1 VDEAL
6 ASSIFTS
13 AAAAAAAASAT
24 AAAQRSYSSVA
35 TTVDRFGDDSS
46 ASVVDDV
53 HCRGWCCNRTGRVR
67 GECNQIAL
75 TSILDRGQFVYW

>member
-13 AAAAAAAASAT
+13 AAAAATAASAT

-53 HCRGWCCNRTGRVR
+53 HCRG
-67 GECNQIAL
+67 
-75 TSILDRGQFVYW
+75 

>member
-13 AAAAAAAASAT
+13 AAAAAAASAT

-53 HCRGWCCNRTGRVR
+53 HCRG
-67 GECNQIAL
+67 
-75 TSILDRGQFVYW
+75 